1 MSGGEDLLLLGS
13 PDEIHDGLQQ
23 YVEAGVTDFRLGLYG
38 EDDDEHGAARSFVST
53 ILRT

>member
-1 MSGGEDLLLLGS
+1 MLLGS

-38 EDDDEHGAARSFVST
+38 DEHDEREATRSFVST